1 MATRQEESTRSVRIL
16 LVDDHQVVRSGLK
29 TLFELEDDLVVVGE
43 AGTAGEAVRRTEIDR
58 PDLVLM
64 DVRLPDRSGIAAC
77 NEITRRF
84 PAAKVLILTSY
95 ADEVALA
102 AAVTAGASGYV
113 LKRARA
119 SEIIEDLRKVM
130 AGKLLFDQRGRNDEP
145 APLLSSL
152 SPQERALSWHLAEGL
167 TNSEIADRM
176 GLSEKTVKN
185 YVSRVLTKL
194 GMSRRSEAAAFVA
207 RVEAMAGSPRVDE
220 AKSSLPGGSRGRGGY
235 MVRL

>member
-1 MATRQEESTRSVRIL
+1 MAARQGESKRSVRIV

-29 TLFELEDDLVVVGE
+29 TLIELEDDLVVVGE

-58 PDLVLM
+58 PDLVVM
-64 DVRLPDRSGIAAC
+64 DVRLPDRSGISAC

-84 PAAKVLILTSY
+84 PDVKVLILTSY

-119 SEIIEDLRKVM
+119 SEIVEDLRRVM
-130 AGKLLFDQRGRNDEP
+130 AGELLFDQRGRNQEP
-145 APLLSSL
+145 EPLLSPL
-152 SPQERALSWHLAEGL
+152 SAQERTLSWHLAGGL
-167 TNSEIADRM
+167 TNREIADRM

-185 YVSRVLTKL
+185 YVSSVLTKL
-194 GMSRRSEAAAFVA
+194 GMSRRSEAAAFLA
-207 RVEAMAGSPRVDE
+207 RVEAMAGSPLVDE
-220 AKSSLPGGSRGRGGY
+220 EKSSSPCGSRGRGGY